1 MKSEQNKSQNNQN
14 TEIPEMDLDNK
25 YSDKK
30 QIPVA
35 DMEKAQKEM
44 EKTKKELEKFKIYVV
59 KKYPFVQVIGILPP
73 QSIKLFIDEEE
84 APKETEKYMHLYIIM
99 PEEKFKEFPKI
110 KLDLVKQLDSLK
122 QKAWLHLKTPVDV
135 WETCLDSKFELA
147 GAIAMSFPLY
157 DKDGILGALRASEIH
172 KSLVLQ
178 KFEKYVV
185 SYVIYGSFISRGKM
199 SPNAEIDVGI
209 IINDTD
215 VKRMSRLELRE
226 RLRGIIYQYVTEA
239 LAIAGVKNTLHVQ
252 TWLLTEFWEAVKDA
266 HPVMFTFIRD
276 GVPIYDRG
284 TFMPWKSLL
293 KMGKLRPSPES
304 IDMFMTT
311 SEKTKEM
318 ADRRL
323 IDAMVDMYYTILNPS
338 QALIMLYGSP
348 PPTHKETPHLMEEIF
363 VNKEKMLKK
372 SEVVILDK
380 IVKLFKKYE
389 DDPKFKITGK
399 EIDQISADTD
409 KYLERLKQLRKEIEK
424 RAHEKTIEQIYDD
437 VFGLLKAIT
446 NKDTQSAIVE
456 SFDKNFVQ
464 KGKFPQQY
472 LKILKNVINVKTRY
486 KKEKLDLHD
495 VDNARKEAQIL
506 INTLIE
512 FTQRCDLVSLER
524 GRMKI
529 KHIKDGKEH
538 MAELIMSGGEG
549 FLIEENQIR
558 KITDKIRDSNIK
570 ELTEAIERQKAN
582 KSIQMN
588 PKIFEMLRREL
599 GDYEIVL

>member
-1 MKSEQNKSQNNQN
+1 MKSEQNKGQN
-14 TEIPEMDLDNK
+14 TEIPEMNLDNK

-30 QIPVA
+30 QVSNV
-35 DMEKAQKEM
+35 DMEKVQKEM
-44 EKTKKELEKFKIYVV
+44 EKTKKELEKFKAYTV
-59 KKYPFVQVIGILPP
+59 KKYPFIQVMGILPP

-84 APKETEKYMHLYIIM
+84 APKETEKYMHIYIIM
-99 PEEKFKEFPKI
+99 PEEKLKEFQKI
-110 KLDLVKQLDSLK
+110 KLDLVKQIESLK

-135 WETCLDSKFELA
+135 WETCFDSKFELA

-178 KFEKYVV
+178 KFERYVV

-199 SPNAEIDVGI
+199 SPTAEIDVGI

-215 VKRMSRLELRE
+215 VKKMSRLELRE
-226 RLRGIIYQYVTEA
+226 RLRGIIYQHVTEA

-284 TFMPWKSLL
+284 TFMPWKALL

-372 SEVVILDK
+372 SEVAILDK

-446 NKDTQSAIVE
+446 NENTQSAIVE

-472 LKILKNVINVKTRY
+472 LKMLKNVINVKTRY

-495 VDNARKEAQIL
+495 VDNARKEAQVL
-506 INTLIE
+506 INSLVE

-524 GRMKI
+524 GRMRI
-529 KHIKDGKEH
+529 KYRKGGKEN
-538 MAELIMSGGEG
+538 MAEIIMSGGEN
-549 FLIEENQIR
+549 FLIEENQIK
-558 KITDKIRDSNIK
+558 KITDKIRDSNMK

-582 KSIQMN
+582 KSLQVD
-588 PKIFEMLRREL
+588 PRIFEMLRKEL